1 MPLSFY
7 PAMDDRDHA
16 NQLHT
21 IPPSVLSTNHGT
33 APADHG
39 IPIAPPSPDK
49 SEMLLP
55 PSPSTTET
63 EMDGCNI
70 GWLLIDL
77 ATDGSEDGTGTPT
90 EEEASPIPPEP
101 TQNVTETTPPAPADE
116 EAGTLPPSPP
126 EIDAGT
132 IPPTPTQKETN
143 TTLPAPTEKESG
155 TTPPAPTEIEACTT
169 REKPTHPKQKG
180 TQ

>member
-1 MPLSFY
+1 MGLKWYRGLVMPLSFY

-21 IPPSVLSTNHGT
+21 ISPSVLSTNHGT
-33 APADHG
+33 PPADHG
-39 IPIAPPSPDK
+39 IPIPPPSPDK
-49 SEMLLP
+49 SEMLP
-55 PSPSTTET
+55 PPTPSTTET

-77 ATDGSEDGTGTPT
+77 AKDGSEDGTSTPT
-90 EEEASPIPPEP
+90 EEEASPIPPAP

-132 IPPTPTQKETN
+132 IPPTPTQKETD
-143 TTLPAPTEKESG
+143 

-180 TQ
+180 TR